1 MASPSP
7 LSSASR
13 LRALNPKHYILL
25 ALTATLAVAVV
36 VTVFFIVMS
45 PARIH
50 FSVTNASSHRLQS
63 YAGDGGVLLNL
74 TLASNNTSRR
84 AAVRYQSMF
93 VDVSNNTGPQ
103 WVYWIRA
110 NVTPTT
116 GVLAQWQPRASV
128 ATVTATV
135 LVGAGS
141 TKAFTGNMT
150 SHRFSVKV
158 TAVARFK
165 VGIARTRLYDIMVVC
180 RPIDFFPRDSCSRA
194 SAAASAA
201 QPVAYCV

>member
-36 VTVFFIVMS
+36 VTVFFIVLS

-50 FSVTNASSHRLQS
+50 FSATNASSS

-93 VDVSNNTGPQ
+93 VDVSNNTGPHP
-103 WVYWIRA
+103 YWIRA

-135 LVGAGS
+135 QVGAGS

-180 RPIDFFPRDSCSRA
+180 RPIDFFPRDSSSRA